1 MKKLLI
7 FLMILILGTGT
18 LLQTALAEGTAQITV
33 RFGDPGCATVFTWDF
48 PYSDEWFLQ
57 PESRFNREMAQ
68 GSIGL
73 AVCAYQPLKKQ
84 KDLEPQYDVY
94 LSGAGFEGIYTFGY
108 DTSSG
113 PDTFAGIIARK
124 KIGDYTVIAVAGR
137 GSGYSKEW
145 GGNLKL
151 GDGKEHAGF
160 RAAADILE
168 AELEKYLT
176 ENAVKGP
183 VVLWTAGYSRS
194 AAVGNLAAADWT
206 ASGKFDRV
214 YAYFFA
220 CPRVTED
227 PVKTGNIFNVCGAQD
242 FVTQIPMQSYGFE
255 RNGTDVFL
263 PSEETVSDY
272 GRMKNTAS
280 ETAQR
285 LTGLRMSNNP
295 EFNLMNRLGISLLG
309 DIFQEREEYAN
320 LLQNNLLAGI
330 PAGDVAEVTEM
341 LPNLIISALGVSL
354 PKDRKPYILSMTQL
368 GTLATLMITLGKDE
382 LIRTGAWDTGT
393 DLFVNIAREHLVSS
407 YISWIFS
414 ALTDEEILHEAAL
427 GRILFLDGC
436 RSLTVYRNGEI
447 QWTLEDGITRKETEE
462 ADGFVGRFSSVTAVM
477 LPTDGDWQL
486 TAGTEEGTLRALEIM
501 LSPDQTFCESCVCYL
516 NDSARENAYE
526 LTIQG
531 AGRLTEQSGGDL
543 IRNAEMTCDAKD
555 IVALLTRGFT
565 AESVQKIFAGAFGE
579 NSGTALP

>member
-531 AGRLTEQSGGDL
+531 TGRLTEPSGGDL

>member
-1 MKKLLI
+1 MKKIMI

-183 VVLWTAGYSRS
+183 VVLWTAGYTRS

-414 ALTDEEILHEAAL
+414 ALADEEILHEAAL

>member
-151 GDGKEHAGF
+151 GEGKEHAGF

-280 ETAQR
+280 ETAKR

-354 PKDRKPYILSMTQL
+354 PKDRKP
-368 GTLATLMITLGKDE
+368 
-382 LIRTGAWDTGT
+382 
-393 DLFVNIAREHLVSS
+393 
-407 YISWIFS
+407 
-414 ALTDEEILHEAAL
+414 
-427 GRILFLDGC
+427 
-436 RSLTVYRNGEI
+436 
-447 QWTLEDGITRKETEE
+447 
-462 ADGFVGRFSSVTAVM
+462 
-477 LPTDGDWQL
+477 
-486 TAGTEEGTLRALEIM
+486 
-501 LSPDQTFCESCVCYL
+501 
-516 NDSARENAYE
+516 
-526 LTIQG
+526 
-531 AGRLTEQSGGDL
+531 
-543 IRNAEMTCDAKD
+543 
-555 IVALLTRGFT
+555 
-565 AESVQKIFAGAFGE
+565 
-579 NSGTALP
+579 

>member
-73 AVCAYQPLKKQ
+73 TVCAYQPLKKQ

-108 DTSSG
+108 DTSSE

-354 PKDRKPYILSMTQL
+354 PEDRKPYILSMTQL

-579 NSGTALP
+579 NSGTSLP

>member
-1 MKKLLI
+1 
-7 FLMILILGTGT
+7 
-18 LLQTALAEGTAQITV
+18 
-33 RFGDPGCATVFTWDF
+33 
-48 PYSDEWFLQ
+48 
-57 PESRFNREMAQ
+57 
-68 GSIGL
+68 
-73 AVCAYQPLKKQ
+73 
-84 KDLEPQYDVY
+84 
-94 LSGAGFEGIYTFGY
+94 
-108 DTSSG
+108 
-113 PDTFAGIIARK
+113 
-124 KIGDYTVIAVAGR
+124 
-137 GSGYSKEW
+137 
-145 GGNLKL
+145 
-151 GDGKEHAGF
+151 
-160 RAAADILE
+160 
-168 AELEKYLT
+168 
-176 ENAVKGP
+176 
-183 VVLWTAGYSRS
+183 
-194 AAVGNLAAADWT
+194 
-206 ASGKFDRV
+206 
-214 YAYFFA
+214 
-220 CPRVTED
+220 
-227 PVKTGNIFNVCGAQD
+227 
-242 FVTQIPMQSYGFE
+242 
-255 RNGTDVFL
+255 
-263 PSEETVSDY
+263 
-272 GRMKNTAS
+272 
-280 ETAQR
+280 
-285 LTGLRMSNNP
+285 
-295 EFNLMNRLGISLLG
+295 
-309 DIFQEREEYAN
+309 
-320 LLQNNLLAGI
+320 
-330 PAGDVAEVTEM
+330 
-341 LPNLIISALGVSL
+341 
-354 PKDRKPYILSMTQL
+354 MTQL

-579 NSGTALP
+579 NGGTALP

>member
-108 DTSSG
+108 DTSSE

-354 PKDRKPYILSMTQL
+354 PEDRKPYILSMTQL

>member
-145 GGNLKL
+145 GGNLNL